1 MKSLKQHRNIGISAH
16 IDSGKT
22 TLTERMLYYCGRIH
36 RMQEVKG
43 GDGGATMDFMDL
55 ERERGITI
63 TSAATQVEWDEH
75 SINVIDTPGHV
86 DFTVEVERSLRV
98 LDGAVLVLCAVG
110 GVQSQSLTVDRQM
123 KRYHVP
129 RIAFINK
136 MDRIGANP
144 KSVITQIQ
152 EKLGVTPLPLHLNM
166 GTSSE
171 FEGIID
177 LIDMKAVYFDGTQGE
192 DVRREEIPAQYL
204 DEAKAARA
212 HMLET
217 LSLYD
222 DDLMVALLE
231 ERPVD
236 SAQVRRLV
244 REATLSQELTPVLM
258 GTAFKNKGV
267 QELLDAVISYLP
279 SPEDRKI
286 EAIDLSGEAKKAETK
301 DEEAEGT
308 NGEASVAKVSAAGPR
323 KPLTTNPSDPMV
335 CMAFKTVVETF
346 GQLTYCRVYQGTIVK
361 GESYTNQRT
370 GKKIRFGRL
379 VRMHADE
386 REDVDK
392 AEAGDIVAV
401 VGVDCASGD
410 TFCGNNINVALE
422 SIFVPEPVLRLS
434 IEPLKRDGADRL
446 SKALERFRREDPTF
460 RVMTD
465 QESGQTLIAGMGQLH
480 LEIYVERIRREY
492 KCECMIG
499 EPKVAYRECPT
510 KPIEYNYRHKKQ
522 TGGSGQYA
530 HVVGHL
536 EPLPEDSAVTYEF
549 VNEVVQ
555 GRIPKEYIKP
565 VDEGFKR
572 ALEKGPLCEC
582 PVVGVRAVLE
592 DGSYHDVDSS
602 EMAFNICG
610 FNCMRETLKKAKMAL
625 QEPIMKL
632 EVEVPEEFQGPVTG
646 HLSSKR
652 GIITS
657 TEVRS
662 GVSVIQAEIPLATM
676 FDYANELRS
685 MTQGKGS
692 FSMEFSRYK
701 QVPGSLQDEVVARRR
716 AEKEER
722 MAMAN

>member
-43 GDGGATMDFMDL
+43 GDGGATMDYMDL

-63 TSAATQVEWDEH
+63 TSASTQVEWNEH

-144 KSVITQIQ
+144 KSVIKQIE
-152 EKLGVTPLPLHLNM
+152 EKLGVTPLPLQLNM
-166 GTSSE
+166 GASSE
-171 FEGIID
+171 FEGVID
-177 LIDMKAVYFDGTQGE
+177 LVEMKAVYFDGTQGE

-204 DEAKAARA
+204 EEAKKARA

-222 DDLMVALLE
+222 DELMVALLE
-231 ERPVD
+231 ERPVT
-236 SAQVRRLV
+236 AEQIRPLI

-267 QELLDAVISYLP
+267 QELLDAVLAYLP
-279 SPEDRKI
+279 NPDDRKI
-286 EAIDLSGEAKKAETK
+286 EAIDLSGEAKKVETK
-301 DEEAEGT
+301 DEESE
-308 NGEASVAKVSAAGPR
+308 EQESSVAKVAATGPR
-323 KPLTTNPSDPMV
+323 KPLTTNPSDPLV

-346 GQLTYCRVYQGTIVK
+346 GQLTYCRVYQGAIVK

-379 VRMHADE
+379 VRMHADQ
-386 REDVDK
+386 REDVDR

-410 TFCGNNINVALE
+410 TFCGNGVNVALE

-434 IEPLKRDGADRL
+434 IEPMKRDGADRL

-510 KPIEYNYRHKKQ
+510 KPIEYNFRHKKQ

-536 EPLPEDSAVTYEF
+536 EPLPEDSPVTYEF

-632 EVEVPEEFQGPVTG
+632 EVEVPEEYQGPVTG

-662 GVSVIQAEIPLATM
+662 AVSVIEAEIPLATM

-701 QVPGSLQDEVVARRR
+701 QVPSSLQDEVVARRR

>member
-1 MKSLKQHRNIGISAH
+1 MKSLKHHRNIGISAH

-43 GDGGATMDFMDL
+43 GGDGATMDFMDL

-63 TSAATQVEWDEH
+63 TSAATQVEWDDH
-75 SINVIDTPGHV
+75 SINIIDTPGHV

-123 KRYHVP
+123 KRYRVP

-144 KSVITQIQ
+144 ESVIKQIQ
-152 EKLGVTPLPLHLNM
+152 EKLGVTPLPLQLNM
-166 GTSSE
+166 GASSE
-171 FEGIID
+171 FEGLID
-177 LIDMKAVYFDGTQGE
+177 LIDMQAVYFDGPQGE
-192 DVRREEIPAQYL
+192 DVRREEIPAKYL
-204 DEAKAARA
+204 EDAKKARA

-231 ERPVD
+231 ERPVP
-236 SAQVRRLV
+236 SEKIRPLI
-244 REATLSQELTPVLM
+244 REATLSQELTPVMM
-258 GTAFKNKGV
+258 GTAFRNKGV
-267 QELLDAVISYLP
+267 QELLDAVLAFLP

-286 EAIDLSGEAKKAETK
+286 EAIDLSGQTKAVEK
-301 DEEAEGT
+301 EEEAEDEQET
-308 NGEASVAKVSAAGPR
+308 SVAKVAAIGPR
-323 KPLTTNPSDPMV
+323 KPLTTSPSDPLV

-410 TFCGNNINVALE
+410 TFCGHGVNVALE

-434 IEPLKRDGADRL
+434 IEPMKRDGADRL

-492 KCECMIG
+492 KCECLIG

-510 KPIEYNYRHKKQ
+510 KPIEFNFRHKKQ

-536 EPLPEDSAVTYEF
+536 EPLPDDAVETYEF

-572 ALEKGPLCEC
+572 ALVKGPLCEC
-582 PVVGVRAVLE
+582 PVVGVRAFLE

-632 EVEVPEEFQGPVTG
+632 EVEVPEEYQGPVTG
-646 HLSSKR
+646 HISSKR

-662 GVSVIQAEIPLATM
+662 AVSVIQSEVPLATM

-701 QVPGSLQDEVVARRR
+701 QVPSSLQEEVVARRR

-722 MAMAN
+722 LAMVH

>member
-1 MKSLKQHRNIGISAH
+1 
-16 IDSGKT
+16 
-22 TLTERMLYYCGRIH
+22 
-36 RMQEVKG
+36 
-43 GDGGATMDFMDL
+43 
-55 ERERGITI
+55 
-63 TSAATQVEWDEH
+63 
-75 SINVIDTPGHV
+75 
-86 DFTVEVERSLRV
+86 
-98 LDGAVLVLCAVG
+98 LCAVG

-123 KRYHVP
+123 KRYRVP

-144 KSVITQIQ
+144 KSVIKQIE
-152 EKLGVTPLPLHLNM
+152 EKLGVTPLPLQLAM
-166 GTSSE
+166 GASSE
-171 FEGIID
+171 FEGVID
-177 LIDMKAVYFDGTQGE
+177 LIEMQAVYFDGDQGE
-192 DVRREEIPAQYL
+192 DVRREAIPEKYL
-204 DEAKAARA
+204 EEATQARA

-231 ERPVD
+231 ERPVTAD
-236 SAQVRRLV
+236 QIRPLI
-244 REATLSQELTPVLM
+244 REATLSQELTPVMM
-258 GTAFKNKGV
+258 GTAFRNKGV
-267 QELLDAVISYLP
+267 QELLDAVIAFLP
-279 SPEDRKI
+279 SPDDRHM
-286 EAIDLSGEAKKAETK
+286 EALDLSGKVPAEEAKADDADAEL
-301 DEEAEGT
+301 
-308 NGEASVAKVSAAGPR
+308 NGESSVARVSAAGPR
-323 KPLTTNPSDPMV
+323 KALTTSSSDPLV
-335 CMAFKTVVETF
+335 SMAFKTVVETF
-346 GQLTYCRVYQGTIVK
+346 GQLTYFRVYQGAIIK

-370 GKKIRFGRL
+370 GKKVRFGRL
-379 VRMHADE
+379 VRMHADQ

-410 TFCGNNINVALE
+410 TFCGHGINVALE

-434 IEPLKRDGADRL
+434 IEPMKRDGADRL

-510 KPIEYNYRHKKQ
+510 KPIEFNYRHKKQ

-530 HVVGHL
+530 HVVGHID
-536 EPLPEDSAVTYEF
+536 PLPEDAVETYEF

-572 ALEKGPLCEC
+572 ALVKGPLCEC
-582 PVVGVRAVLE
+582 PVVGVRAFLE

-632 EVEVPEEFQGPVTG
+632 EVEVPEEYQGPVTG

-652 GIITS
+652 GIITQ

-662 GVSVIQAEIPLATM
+662 GTSVIQAEIPLATM

-701 QVPGSLQDEVVARRR
+701 QVPGSLQDDVVARRR

-722 MAMAN
+722 LAMAN

>member
-43 GDGGATMDFMDL
+43 GDGGATMDYMDL

-63 TSAATQVEWDEH
+63 TSASTQVEWNDY

-123 KRYHVP
+123 KRYRVP

-144 KSVITQIQ
+144 QSVIKQIQ
-152 EKLGVTPLPLHLNM
+152 EKLGVTPLPLQLNM
-166 GTSSE
+166 GASSE
-171 FEGIID
+171 FEGVID
-177 LIDMKAVYFDGTQGE
+177 LIEMKAVYFDGSQGE
-192 DVRREEIPAQYL
+192 DVRREEIPAKYL
-204 DEAKAARA
+204 EEAKAARA

-222 DDLMVALLE
+222 DGLMVALLE
-231 ERPVD
+231 ERPVT
-236 SAQVRRLV
+236 AEQIRPLV

-258 GTAFKNKGV
+258 GTAFRNKGV
-267 QELLDAVISYLP
+267 QELLDGVLAYLP
-279 SPEDRKI
+279 SPDDRQI
-286 EAIDLSGEAKKAETK
+286 EAIDLSGEAKKAAGKE
-301 DEEAEGT
+301 DESEEQ
-308 NGEASVAKVSAAGPR
+308 ESSVAKVSATGPR
-323 KPLTTNPSDPMV
+323 KVLTTSPTDPLV
-335 CMAFKTVVETF
+335 AMAYKTVVETF
-346 GQLTYCRVYQGTIVK
+346 GQLTYFRVYQGSIVK

-379 VRMHADE
+379 VRMHADQ
-386 REDVDK
+386 REDVDR
-392 AEAGDIVAV
+392 AEAGDIIAV

-410 TFCGNNINVALE
+410 TFCGSGIDVALE

-499 EPKVAYRECPT
+499 EPKVAYRECPV
-510 KPIEYNYRHKKQ
+510 KPMEFNYRHKKQ

-530 HVVGHL
+530 HVVGRI
-536 EPLPEDSAVTYEF
+536 EPLPEDSAETYVFE
-549 VNEVVQ
+549 NEVVQ

-572 ALEKGPLCEC
+572 ALVKGPLCEC
-582 PVVGVRAVLE
+582 PVVGVRAFLE

-632 EVEVPEEFQGPVTG
+632 DVEVPEEYQGPVTG
-646 HLSSKR
+646 HISSKR
-652 GIITS
+652 GLITS
-657 TEVRS
+657 TEVRG
-662 GVSVIQAEIPLATM
+662 GVSVILSEVPLATM

-722 MAMAN
+722 LAIAN

>member
-1 MKSLKQHRNIGISAH
+1 MKSLKHHRNIGISAH

-43 GDGGATMDFMDL
+43 NDGGATMDYMDL

-63 TSAATQVEWDEH
+63 TSASTQVEWNDH

-144 KSVITQIQ
+144 ESVIKQIE
-152 EKLGVTPLPLHLNM
+152 EKLGVTPLPLQIAM
-166 GTSSE
+166 GRASE
-171 FEGIID
+171 FVGLID
-177 LIDMKAVYFDGTQGE
+177 LIDMQAVYFDGDQGE
-192 DVRREEIPAQYL
+192 DVRREAIPAQYAE
-204 DEAKAARA
+204 EAAKARA

-217 LSLYD
+217 LSLYS

-231 ERPVD
+231 ERPVAAED
-236 SAQVRRLV
+236 IRPIV
-244 REATLSQELTPVLM
+244 REATLSQELTPVML
-258 GTAFKNKGV
+258 GTAFRNKGV
-267 QELLDAVISYLP
+267 QELLDGIISYLP
-279 SPEDRKI
+279 TPEDRKI
-286 EAIDLSGEAKKAETK
+286 EAMDLSGKPQAVVAET
-301 DEEAEGT
+301 EEVE
-308 NGEASVAKVSAAGPR
+308 GEASVAKVSASSGPH
-323 KPLTTNPSDPMV
+323 KTLTCSSSDPLV
-335 CMAFKTVVETF
+335 AMAYKTVVETF
-346 GQLTYCRVYQGTIVK
+346 GQLTYFRVYQGSIVK
-361 GESYTNQRT
+361 GESYMNQRT
-370 GKKIRFGRL
+370 GKKVRFGRL
-379 VRMHADE
+379 VRMHADQ
-386 REDVDK
+386 REDVDV

-410 TFCGNNINVALE
+410 TFCGNGINVALE

-434 IEPLKRDGADRL
+434 IEPMKRDGADRL

-480 LEIYVERIRREY
+480 LEVYVERIRREY
-492 KCECMIG
+492 KCECLIG

-510 KPIEYNYRHKKQ
+510 KQVEYNFRHKKQ
-522 TGGSGQYA
+522 TGGSGQFA
-530 HVVGHL
+530 HVVGHI
-536 EPLPEDSAVTYEF
+536 EPLPEDAPAPYEF
-549 VNEVVQ
+549 VNEVIQ

-565 VDEGFKR
+565 IDEGFKR
-572 ALEKGPLCEC
+572 ALVKGPLCEC
-582 PVVGVRAVLE
+582 PVVGVQAVLE

-652 GIITS
+652 GIITQ

-662 GVSVIQAEIPLATM
+662 GTSVISAEIPLATM

-722 MAMAN
+722 LAMVH